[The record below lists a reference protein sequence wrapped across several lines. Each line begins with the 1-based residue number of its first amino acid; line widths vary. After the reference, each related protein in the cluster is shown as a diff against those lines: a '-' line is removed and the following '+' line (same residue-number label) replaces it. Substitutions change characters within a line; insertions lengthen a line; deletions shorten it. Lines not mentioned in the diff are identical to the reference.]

1 MTGQYFCLY
10 IRRQI
15 MFNSFAQIFSFFRK
29 AKITR
34 FLKWL
39 GDPDIASG
47 ALMILNYI
55 ACEIICCLVEGA
67 LWSRME
73 EAKNNF
79 IDVYPFKA
87 LQPRHYEESLRKNKA
102 YMIGGNIVIGSYQ
115 Y

>member
-1 MTGQYFCLY
+1 
-10 IRRQI
+10 